1 MGNPI
6 GRDRIAGGTGKMEA
20 ILTWVGSLLLGLA
33 SAFGYTRTKIKT
45 IDRDIK
51 TLNGDISILQ
61 DDMKECKKVCVSVP
75 TFSQFEQR
83 FEEVVG
89 GVQASVD
96 QLNMSNDMIL
106 KELLCIKTKM
116 KNGG

>member
-1 MGNPI
+1 MVI
-6 GRDRIAGGTGKMEA
+6 GEA
-20 ILTWVGSLLLGLA
+20 IITWFGSFLVGLA

-51 TLNGDISILQ
+51 GMKEE
-61 DDMKECKKVCVSVP
+61 MKECKKVCVSIP
-75 TFSQFEQR
+75 TFGQFEQR

-89 GVQASVD
+89 SVQASVD

-106 KELLCIKTKM
+106 KELFCIKSKI
-116 KNGG
+116 KNGGN